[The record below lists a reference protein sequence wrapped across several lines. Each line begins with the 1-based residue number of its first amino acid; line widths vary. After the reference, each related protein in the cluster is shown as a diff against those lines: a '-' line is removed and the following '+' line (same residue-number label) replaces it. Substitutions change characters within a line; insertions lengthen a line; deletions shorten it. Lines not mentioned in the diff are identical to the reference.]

1 MTRDCGEC
9 AICCRLIGVAA
20 LDKPAGVWCQH
31 ARPGLGCGIHG
42 SHPAVC
48 QAYRC
53 GWLTLPDLPDS
64 WRPDRCGF
72 MLRSEAGGLRLV
84 VEVEPERP
92 DAWRAQ
98 PFYGQIKD
106 WSALVRHSERHV
118 VVAIGGRLTAVFPE
132 TELDLGPSAAG
143 DVLVVGYQIE
153 GLMRRPAARLTRANG
168 EVIEVAGEASMTL

>member
-1 MTRDCGEC
+1 MTKACGEC

-20 LDKPAGVWCQH
+20 LAKPAGVWCPH
-31 ARPGLGCGIHG
+31 ATPGLGCGIHG
-42 SHPAVC
+42 SHPAAC

-53 GWLTLPDLPDS
+53 GWLTMPDLPDS

-72 MLRSEAGGLRLV
+72 MLRSEARGLRLV

-98 PFYGQIKD
+98 PFYGQIRE

-118 VVAIGGRLTAVFPE
+118 VVAVAGALTAVFPE
-132 TELDLGPSAAG
+132 TELALGRSEPG
-143 DVLVVGYQIE
+143 DILAVGYAVE
-153 GLMRRPAARLTRANG
+153 GLMRRPVARLTRADG
-168 EVIEVAGEASMTL
+168 EVIEVAGEAALSL